1 MKVKM
6 DPSSIPVLIL
16 AGGFGTRLSE
26 ETHLIPKPMVE
37 IGGTPI
43 LVHLMRWYYK
53 FGFNDFVICAGY
65 KSSAIKQ
72 YFSNY
77 SIQQNHLEI
86 NSLGSEP
93 RILPLGRERSREE
106 KWRVRIIDSGEDAM
120 TGARVARVLDFLE
133 SVDGAI
139 PNTFALTYGD
149 GLTDCDLKKELN
161 FHTQHGLLGT
171 VLGVHPV
178 ARFGELTT
186 DSNSN
191 VLEFMEKPQ
200 SHHDIINGGF
210 FFFNKKFRPYINT
223 NSDCILEKVPL
234 MTLAK
239 DKQLKMYRHD
249 GFWHPM
255 DSLRDKHH
263 LQKLWETDMAPWKTP
278 IGDYIK

>member
-1 MKVKM
+1 M
-6 DPSSIPVLIL
+6 DPKNVPVLIL

-53 FGFNDFVICAGY
+53 FGFRNFVICAGY
-65 KSSAIKQ
+65 KSTAIKQ
-72 YFSNY
+72 YFANY
-77 SIQQNHLEI
+77 SVQQNHLEI
-86 NSLGSEP
+86 DNTGDDL
-93 RILPLGRERSREE
+93 RVKVLGRERSNEE
-106 KWRVRIIDSGEDAM
+106 NWRIRIVDTGENAM
-120 TGARVARVLDFLE
+120 TGARVARALDFLE
-133 SVDGAI
+133 DQFGEI
-139 PNTFALTYGD
+139 PQTFALTYGD
-149 GLTDCDLKKELN
+149 GLTDCLLDRELE
-161 FHTQHGLLGT
+161 FHTKHGLIGT

-186 DSNSN
+186 DEHGN

-210 FFFNKKFRPYINT
+210 FFFNKQIRKYLK
-223 NSDCILEKVPL
+223 SDAECILEKTPL
-234 MTLAK
+234 IDLAR
-239 DKQLKMYRHD
+239 DKQLKMYRHE

-263 LQKLWETDMAPWKTP
+263 LQHLWESNKAPWKVTN
-278 IGDYIK
+278 GDRYK